1 MQIEKF
7 VSAEMEVNTYIA
19 YCPGAKVGFVI
30 DPSYDVNPVI
40 DRINELGLDIK
51 YIINTHAHIDHIIG
65 NTQLFNATKAPILIH
80 ESEAQWLVD
89 PRANPSSVLL
99 GNVTSPP
106 AAQLLK
112 DGDKV
117 TIETKLGPLTFD
129 VLHTP
134 GHSPGSICLKF
145 HRGIFV
151 GDVIFEGS
159 IGRTDFEGGDIELM
173 KKSLM
178 RLWNDIP
185 DTFEIFPGHMNT
197 TVCEKEK
204 KTNYLWRHMTL

>member
-1 MQIEKF
+1 MQIEKI
-7 VSAEMEVNTYIA
+7 VSPEMEVNTYIV

-30 DPSYDVNPVI
+30 DPSYNVKMVI
-40 DRINELGLDIK
+40 NRINELKLDIK
-51 YIINTHAHIDHIIG
+51 YIINTHAHIDHIVG
-65 NTQLFNATKAPILIH
+65 NNQLHNSTNAPILIH
-80 ESEAQWLVD
+80 ENEGQWLVD
-89 PRANPSSVLL
+89 PAVNPSSIIL
-99 GNVTSPP
+99 GNITSPP
-106 AAQLLK
+106 ATQLLK

-117 TIETKLGPLTFD
+117 TIETKLGPLTLI

-159 IGRTDFEGGDIELM
+159 IGRTDFEGGDIDLM

-185 DTFEIFPGHMNT
+185 DAFEIFPGHMNT

-204 KTNYLWRHMTL
+204 KTNYLWRHMTF